1 MLDANGF
8 KRKTYDDLLN
18 DMSSKTKEL
27 FGADA
32 NVSEKAFLGILIR
45 IMAWFLSL
53 AWMAIEQV
61 YHAAYRKSAEGV
73 QLDKLLPY
81 AGITRILEEYAYGEI
96 TINGTANHTVES
108 GFLVSTE
115 SDITFETIAD
125 VTLDVNGV
133 GIVEIVCT
141 NIGSIGNVEANSI
154 TQIVNPDAN
163 VTSVNNPQRTSGG
176 REKETDAEAR
186 ARADITVE
194 GMGSGTPAAIRRALM
209 NLPNVRAA
217 HVIDNYSD
225 VTDAYGTPSRAIQA
239 FVLGGDDGDIA
250 QAILES
256 KSGGI
261 QPYGTTYIDVAD
273 LSGTLKS
280 VGFTRASEVN
290 LHARIVISKDSR
302 FTNDGEDKVKNAVVR
317 YIGGSDTTSQ
327 LFTGLNMGEKVVLA
341 KAMAHI
347 MSVEGVTDVELS
359 FSTDGGQVFL
369 EENVLI
375 DVFEV
380 AQISAENIEVVFNV

>member
-61 YHAAYRKSAEGV
+61 YHAAYRKSAEGM

-125 VTLDVNGV
+125 ITLDVNGV

-141 NIGSIGNVEANSI
+141 EIGSIGNVEVNSI

-163 VTSVNNPQRTSGG
+163 VISVNNPERTSGG

-209 NLPNVRAA
+209 NLSNVRAA

-225 VTDAYGTPSRAIQA
+225 VTDAYGTPSRALQA
-239 FVLGGDDGDIA
+239 FVLGGDDREIA

-256 KSGGI
+256 KAGGI
-261 QPYGTTYIDVAD
+261 QPYGNTYIEMAD
-273 LSGTLKS
+273 LSGNLQS

-302 FTNDGEDKVKNAVVR
+302 FTNDGEDKVRNAVVR

-380 AQISAENIEVVFNV
+380 AQISAENIEVVINV